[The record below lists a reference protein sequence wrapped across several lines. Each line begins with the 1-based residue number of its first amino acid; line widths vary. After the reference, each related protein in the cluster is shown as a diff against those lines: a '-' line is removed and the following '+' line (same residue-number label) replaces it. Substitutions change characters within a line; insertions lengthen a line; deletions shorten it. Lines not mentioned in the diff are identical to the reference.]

1 MSAATTSAAASEDFC
16 PPFNSDEELNSY
28 LVSIAPPRELVCPI
42 TQELLKDPVVAE
54 DGHTYERNSL
64 GESTGIGIDRYFSC

>member
-1 MSAATTSAAASEDFC
+1 MSATTTTAAASNFC

-28 LVSIAPPRELVCPI
+28 LKSISPPRELICPI

-64 GESTGIGIDRYFSC
+64 GETYIGGYFV

>member
-1 MSAATTSAAASEDFC
+1 MSAATTASEDFC

-28 LVSIAPPRELVCPI
+28 LKLIAPPRELVCPI

-64 GESTGIGIDRYFSC
+64 GETTRMNIDRYFLC

>member
-1 MSAATTSAAASEDFC
+1 MNAATTTVAVASDFC

-28 LVSIAPPRELVCPI
+28 LASIAPPRELVCPI
-42 TQELLKDPVVAE
+42 TQELLRDPVVAE

-64 GESTGIGIDRYFSC
+64 GETTRMNRY

>member
-1 MSAATTSAAASEDFC
+1 MSAATTAAAASADFC

-28 LVSIAPPRELVCPI
+28 LSSIAPPRELVCPI

-64 GESTGIGIDRYFSC
+64 GEKTRMSIDRRFLC